1 MSRHDDYAVVAS
13 ERVFEGKLVKVRR
26 DDVRMSD
33 GSIAKRE
40 VVEHPGAVAVVA
52 LRDDGTILLINQ
64 YRHPVRSRMDELPA
78 GLLDVSKESALHA
91 AQRELAEEAGVAAE
105 QWNVLVD
112 LYSSPGFSDEAV
124 RVFLARNLRTVSA
137 GDDFTA
143 AHEELEISVSYEPL
157 PDAVRRVFAG
167 RITNASAVA
176 GILAVVHGRATGW
189 RDLRPAD
196 APWSARAG
204 R

>member
-1 MSRHDDYAVVAS
+1 MSRSDDFDVVAS
-13 ERVFEGKLVKVRR
+13 ERIFEGKLVKVRR

-33 GSIAKRE
+33 GSVARRE
-40 VVEHPGAVAVVA
+40 IVEHPGAVAIVA
-52 LRDDGTILLINQ
+52 LGDDGAIVMVNQ
-64 YRHPVRSRMDELPA
+64 YRHPVGARLDELPA
-78 GLLDVSKESALHA
+78 GLLDVHKESALDA
-91 AQRELAEEAGVAAE
+91 ARRELAEETGLAAHT
-105 QWNVLVD
+105 WNVLVD
-112 LYSSPGFSDEAV
+112 LYPSPGFSDEAI
-124 RVFLARNLRTVSA
+124 RIYLARDLAPVSPGA
-137 GDDFTA
+137 GFRPE
-143 AHEELEISVSYEPL
+143 HEEASMVVSREPL